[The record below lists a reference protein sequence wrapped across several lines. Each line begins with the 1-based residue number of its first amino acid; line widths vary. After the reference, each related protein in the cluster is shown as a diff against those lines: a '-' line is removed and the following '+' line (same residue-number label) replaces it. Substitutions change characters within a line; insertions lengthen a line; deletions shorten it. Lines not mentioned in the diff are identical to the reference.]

1 MKFLDI
7 ILQEFRINMP
17 SDGEGMGIPRKKMPQ
32 IKSKDYPEYFKYL
45 NDKGVNFEKIE
56 GVNAAT
62 LKPTQSEFSE
72 VGVEKQ
78 LQKMLDK
85 NDGYKPLI
93 ASSDDY
99 IIDGHHRWVV
109 AKNIRQPLTV
119 FKADI
124 PMKELMAL
132 TLKFPKVYFKDI
144 YTEGY
149 KLQLERDAEMLI
161 LNITDTKTGK
171 RTEVRGKSGYESGNY
186 DPDDKLHQLL
196 DKIGKSAN
204 ISDLINGDPVG
215 INPKHPQGTS
225 AKKATDVAFNENVSA
240 LASELEAKYNLKS
253 LFLGDMASRNAIELH
268 SIIVNREDQG
278 KGTGSKVMQELIKY
292 ADDNGKIMV
301 LDPGL
306 LDKKHGTTSQ
316 SRLRKFYKQFGFID
330 NKGRNKNY
338 EFRNLMIRYPQTN
351 ESTSLFNESKEMKI
365 SDLTISDAGLAIA
378 QSAGG
383 GSKTAAPL
391 TVTKLPSGHVYLLN
405 GYHRLVD
412 AMKAGK
418 DTVSV
423 EFVPYEKVE
432 ILWKNERE
440 EDIKY
445 GKQFNESTVTEAF
458 DNPYPFKLSGP
469 SDSQGFSATAQTPNG
484 ALRMDIETTDYDNF
498 GIDFA
503 VGKSMGKTQAGDEF
517 RVFATVVAMVKKW
530 ISVVGIE
537 HVESFDFA
545 ANKDEH
551 TSDGRAR
558 LYARFAKQL
567 AGQLGWRLEQSTTAN
582 NSHAFFKLTNPKP
595 VPRDDEYW
603 YALEEN
609 VIESAGVGRV
619 VKGVNTT
626 VDVGPDEIIKQVKK
640 YGNDVDRDGK
650 PNKHLR

>member
-7 ILQEFRINMP
+7 ILQEFRINMS
-17 SDGEGMGIPRKKMPQ
+17 SDGDGMGIPRKKMPQ

-62 LKPTQSEFSE
+62 LKPTQSEFSKA
-72 VGVEKQ
+72 GVERQ

-93 ASSDDY
+93 ASSDNY
-99 IIDGHHRWVV
+99 IIDGHHRWLV
-109 AKNIRQPLTV
+109 AKNTRQPLTI

-124 PMKELMAL
+124 PMRELMAL

-144 YTEGY
+144 YNEGY
-149 KLQLERDAEMLI
+149 KLQLERDADMMV
-161 LNITDTKTGK
+161 LNITDTKSGK

-240 LASELEAKYNLKS
+240 LASELEAKYNLKD
-253 LFLGDMASRNAIELH
+253 LFLSDMASRNAIELS
-268 SIIVNREDQG
+268 SIIVNKEEQG

-351 ESTSLFNESKEMKI
+351 EST
-365 SDLTISDAGLAIA
+365 
-378 QSAGG
+378 
-383 GSKTAAPL
+383 
-391 TVTKLPSGHVYLLN
+391 
-405 GYHRLVD
+405 
-412 AMKAGK
+412 
-418 DTVSV
+418 
-423 EFVPYEKVE
+423 
-432 ILWKNERE
+432 
-440 EDIKY
+440 
-445 GKQFNESTVTEAF
+445 VTEAF

-469 SDSQGFSATAQTPNG
+469 SDSQSFVATAQTPNG
-484 ALRMDIETTDYDNF
+484 VLRMDIETTDYDNF

-517 RVFATVVAMVKKW
+517 RVFATVVAMVKEW
-530 ISVVGIE
+530 ISKVGIE
-537 HVESFDFA
+537 HVESFDFS

-551 TSDGRAR
+551 ISDGRAK

-567 AGQLGWRLEQSTTAN
+567 ASKLGWRLEQSTTAN

-603 YALEEN
+603 DALEEN

>member
-149 KLQLERDAEMLI
+149 KIKLERDPNMYVLH
-161 LNITDTKTGK
+161 ITDTKSGK
-171 RTEVRGKSGYESGNY
+171 RTEVRGKSGYESGSY
-186 DPDDKLHQLL
+186 DADDKLHQLL

-204 ISDLINGDPVG
+204 ISELINGEVVT
-215 INPKHPQGTS
+215 INPKHPDAT
-225 AKKATDVAFNENVSA
+225 KAQKAADAAFNENVSA

-253 LFLGDMASRNAIELH
+253 LFLGDMASRNAIELS
-268 SIIVNREDQG
+268 SIIVNKEEQG

-351 ESTSLFNESKEMKI
+351 EST
-365 SDLTISDAGLAIA
+365 
-378 QSAGG
+378 
-383 GSKTAAPL
+383 
-391 TVTKLPSGHVYLLN
+391 
-405 GYHRLVD
+405 
-412 AMKAGK
+412 
-418 DTVSV
+418 
-423 EFVPYEKVE
+423 
-432 ILWKNERE
+432 
-440 EDIKY
+440 
-445 GKQFNESTVTEAF
+445 VTEAF

-503 VGKSMGKTQAGDEF
+503 VGKSMGKTEAGDEF

-603 YALEEN
+603 DALEEN